1 MLLLTSMSAL
11 LCSYLGQAPNVK
23 RRVLYISTTQCCF
36 SMLPNTQLRIV
47 AKGFQSS
54 YDSNSWIYL
63 PKKLPALFHL
73 CAFSANASIVATE
86 YSIQLQ
92 KQPWTSSVQG
102 SVTFYCVCA

>member
-47 AKGFQSS
+47 AKGF
-54 YDSNSWIYL
+54 
-63 PKKLPALFHL
+63 
-73 CAFSANASIVATE
+73 
-86 YSIQLQ
+86 
-92 KQPWTSSVQG
+92 
-102 SVTFYCVCA
+102 